1 MGKIYKLT
9 DKNNN
14 VLYPMTI
21 GDAIAVDG
29 STLTQKITFEA
40 TPDKRGMMSATDKT
54 KLDGI
59 ATGATANKGTVT
71 GVTIT
76 AGTGITVN
84 DQTQI
89 TTSGVRTI
97 SLATSGVT
105 KGTYKSVEVDEYGR
119 VTDASNPTTL
129 AGYGITDASIDNNG
143 TIHLGGK
150 TITPLTGSNY
160 VTLNGTQTLKNKT
173 YYGSTYNDFTLRAA
187 CAKAV
192 DEAISDSSSL
202 NLPTSKAVAA
212 YVNSALVSVLKY
224 QGTVTSTSG
233 LPANHKVGYVYVVA
247 EAGTYAGKSCEV
259 GDYIICKTAGTTA
272 NNAHWDVINGEN
284 QVSDGN
290 PTLSWGVTSKVATV
304 DGTDIHVKMPEN
316 PAANKAD
323 KGTTL
328 KDYFIEDAFID
339 NNGTIHLGDKKIT
352 PLTQHQDISG
362 KQDKITASGILKG
375 DGTGSVSAAVAG
387 TDYLKPVTAVTTPT
401 ADTSSVTQIIS
412 GVTQTTSGQ
421 ITVKKSA
428 FTIAKSV
435 PSDAKFTDTT
445 YNDVTTSIQG
455 LMTPTMLTKLNGIE
469 EGATK
474 IVTTAVTST
483 EYSDSSILSIIT
495 GA

>member
-1 MGKIYKLT
+1 MGKIYKLS
-9 DKNNN
+9 DKNGN

-29 STLTQKITFEA
+29 ATLTKKITTEA
-40 TPDKRGMMSATDKT
+40 TQTARGMMSAADKK

-71 GVTIT
+71 GVTIK
-76 AGTGITVN
+76 AGTGIAVDN
-84 DQTQI
+84 QTQI
-89 TTSGVRTI
+89 TTSGERTI
-97 SLATSGVT
+97 SLAASGVAA
-105 KGTYKSVEVDEYGR
+105 GTYKSVTVDTYGR
-119 VTDASNPTTL
+119 VTNGSNPTTL
-129 AGYGITDASIDNNG
+129 GGYGITDAFIDDG
-143 TIHLGGK
+143 TIHLGGT

-160 VTLNGTQTLKNKT
+160 VTLNGSQALTNKT
-173 YYGSTYNDFTLRAA
+173 YNGYTLAAA
-187 CAKAV
+187 CAKGV
-192 DEAISDSSSL
+192 DENAIPNSTSS

-212 YVNSALVSVLKY
+212 YVDSALVSVLKY

-233 LPANHKVGYVYVVA
+233 LPATHKVGYVYVVA
-247 EAGTYAGKSCEV
+247 EAGTYAGQSCEV

-284 QVSDGN
+284 QVSDNN
-290 PTLSWGVTSKVATV
+290 PTLNWGTKSKVATV
-304 DGTDIHVKMPEN
+304 DGTDIHVTMPSN

-323 KGTTL
+323 KATTL
-328 KDYFIEDAFID
+328 AGYGITDAKIEGNKI
-339 NNGTIHLGDKKIT
+339 TLGANSIT

-375 DGTGSVSAAVAG
+375 NENGSVSAAVAG
-387 TDYLKPVTAVTTPT
+387 TDYLKPVTAVSTPT

-412 GVTQTTSGQ
+412 GVTQTTTGQ

-435 PSDAKFTDTT
+435 PSNAQFTDTT
-445 YNDVTTSIQG
+445 YNDVTTSVHG

-474 IVTTAVTST
+474 IVATAVTST
-483 EYSDSSILSIIT
+483 EYTDSTILSIIT

>member
-1 MGKIYKLT
+1 MGKIYKLS
-9 DKNNN
+9 DKNGN
-14 VLYPMTI
+14 VLYPMTV

-29 STLTQKITFEA
+29 ATLTKKITTEA
-40 TPDKRGMMSATDKT
+40 TQAERGMMSAADKK

-59 ATGATANKGTVT
+59 AAGAKPGTVT
-71 GVTIT
+71 GVTIK
-76 AGTGITVN
+76 AGTGITVDN
-84 DQTQI
+84 QTPISQA
-89 TTSGVRTI
+89 GERTI
-97 SLATSGVT
+97 SLAASGVSA
-105 KGTYKSVEVDEYGR
+105 GTYKSVTVDTYGR
-119 VTDASNPTTL
+119 VTNGSNPTTL
-129 AGYGITDASIDNNG
+129 GGYGITDAKIVDG
-143 TIHLGGK
+143 TITLGGNS
-150 TITPLTGSNY
+150 ITPLTGSNY
-160 VTLNGTQTLKNKT
+160 VTLNGNQALTNKT
-173 YYGSTYNDFTLRAA
+173 YNGYTLAAA
-187 CAKAV
+187 CAKGV
-192 DEAISDSSSL
+192 DEATMSSSST

-212 YVNSALVSVLKY
+212 YVDGALVSVLKY

-233 LPANHKVGYVYVVA
+233 LPATHKVGYVYVVA
-247 EAGTYAGKSCEV
+247 EAGTYAGQSCEV
-259 GDYIICKTAGTTA
+259 GDYIICKTAGSTA
-272 NNAHWDVINGEN
+272 NDAHWDVINGEN
-284 QVSDGN
+284 QVSDNN
-290 PTLSWGVTSKVATV
+290 PTLSWGATSKVATV
-304 DGTDIHVKMPEN
+304 DGTDIHVKMPSN

-323 KGTTL
+323 KATTL
-328 KDYFIEDAFID
+328 AGYGITDAKIVD
-339 NNGTIHLGDKKIT
+339 GTITLGTATIT

-445 YNDVTTSIQG
+445 YNDVTTSEHG
-455 LMTPTMLTKLNGIE
+455 LMTPEMLTKLNGIE

-474 IVTTAVTST
+474 IVATAVTST
-483 EYSDSSILSIIT
+483 EYNDSSILSIIT

>member
-1 MGKIYKLT
+1 MGKIYKLS
-9 DKNNN
+9 DKNGN

-29 STLTQKITFEA
+29 ATLTKKITTEA
-40 TPDKRGMMSATDKT
+40 TQTARGMMSADDKK

-59 ATGATANKGTVT
+59 APNATANKGTVT
-71 GVTIT
+71 SVKIK

-84 DQTQI
+84 NPNPI
-89 TTSGVRTI
+89 TESGERTI
-97 SLATSGVT
+97 ALATSGVSA
-105 KGTYKSVEVDEYGR
+105 GTYKSVRVDGYGR
-119 VTDASNPTTL
+119 VTSGDNPTTL
-129 AGYGITDASIDNNG
+129 GGYGITDAKIENGIITLGDASIA
-143 TIHLGGK
+143 
-150 TITPLTGSNY
+150 PLTGSNY
-160 VTLNGTQTLKNKT
+160 VTLNGNQALTNKT
-173 YYGSTYNDFTLRAA
+173 YNGYTLAAA
-187 CAKAV
+187 CAKGV
-192 DEAISDSSSL
+192 DENAISSSTST

-212 YVNSALVSVLKY
+212 YVDSALVSVLKY

-233 LPANHKVGYVYVVA
+233 LPATHKVGYVYVVA
-247 EAGTYAGKSCEV
+247 EAGTYAGQSCEV

-284 QVSDGN
+284 QVSDNN
-290 PTLSWGVTSKVATV
+290 PTLNWGTKSTVATV
-304 DGTDIHVKMPEN
+304 DGTDIHVTMPSN

-323 KGTTL
+323 KATTL
-328 KDYFIEDAFID
+328 AGYGITDAKIVD
-339 NNGTIHLGDKKIT
+339 GTITLGTATIT

-412 GVTQTTSGQ
+412 GVTQTTLGQ

-435 PSDAKFTDTT
+435 PSDAKFTDTI
-445 YNDVTTSIQG
+445 YNDVTTSSHG
-455 LMTPTMLTKLNGIE
+455 LMTPKMLTKLNGIE

-474 IVTTAVTST
+474 IVSTAVTST
-483 EYSDSSILSIIT
+483 EYNDSSILSIIT